1 MDRKDARVGSEDGK
15 EKWKGGKRNEAG
27 DWRKKYMNNKADKT
41 CASTKLYLRHK
52 ADDFFLAMPG
62 IYEVTKTAA
71 AAIQSRRCSN
81 LQEAMRTK
89 GEETE
94 EEKENKILLVIGWG
108 V

>member
-1 MDRKDARVGSEDGK
+1 MHESGARIVKKIG
-15 EKWKGGKRNEAG
+15 KGGKRNEAG

-41 CASTKLYLRHK
+41 CASTKLCLRHK

-62 IYEVTKTAA
+62 IYEVTKTVA

-81 LQEAMRTK
+81 LQEAMRTN
-89 GEETE
+89 GEENG
-94 EEKENKILLVIGWG
+94 EEKENKILLVIGRG